1 MLTNQSK
8 YAIRAVL
15 YLAVYT
21 DKNKKIGSKE
31 VAKKIN
37 IPAPF
42 LAKILQ
48 KLVKGKLISSTKG
61 PNGGFYL
68 TEKDLLNSMLDTVRV
83 IEGLDLLSECFL
95 GLPRCGDEN
104 PCAIHHL
111 ISPFKNTLLKEM
123 GDKTIA
129 QYAEETKTGKYF
141 LFLDDELD

>member
-1 MLTNQSK
+1 MLSNQSK

-21 DKNKKIGSKE
+21 DENIKIGSKE

-111 ISPFKNTLLKEM
+111 ISPFKDTLLKEM

-129 QYAEETKTGKYF
+129 QYAEETKAGKYF
-141 LFLDDELD
+141 LFLDD

>member
-21 DKNKKIGSKE
+21 DITKKMGSKE
-31 VAKKIN
+31 VAEMIKV
-37 IPAPF
+37 PAPF

-48 KLVKGKLISSTKG
+48 KLVKKDIISSTKG
-61 PNGGFYL
+61 PRGGFYL
-68 TEKDLLNSMLDTVRV
+68 TEKNQLCSMLDIVAV
-83 IEGLDLLSECFL
+83 IEGVEILSDCFL

-104 PCAIHHL
+104 PCAIHH
-111 ISPFKNTLLKEM
+111 IVSPFKDSMIKEM

-129 QYAEETKTGKYF
+129 QFAEETKEGKSF
-141 LFLDDELD
+141 LFLED

>member
-1 MLTNQSK
+1 MLSNQSK

-21 DKNKKIGSKE
+21 DENIKIGSKE
-31 VAKKIN
+31 VAKKTK

-95 GLPRCGDEN
+95 GLPKCGDEN

-111 ISPFKNTLLKEM
+111 ISPFRNTLLKEM
-123 GDKTIA
+123 GDKTIG
-129 QYAEETKTGKYF
+129 QYAKETKAGKYF
-141 LFLDDELD
+141 LFLDD

>member
-21 DKNKKIGSKE
+21 DITKKMGSKE
-31 VAKKIN
+31 VAEMIKV
-37 IPAPF
+37 PAPF

-48 KLVKGKLISSTKG
+48 KLVKKNIISSTKG
-61 PNGGFYL
+61 PRGGFYL
-68 TEKDLLNSMLDTVRV
+68 TEKNQLRSMLDIVAV
-83 IEGLDLLSECFL
+83 IEGVEILSDCFL

-104 PCAIHHL
+104 PCAIHH
-111 ISPFKNTLLKEM
+111 IVSPFKDSMIKEM

-129 QYAEETKTGKYF
+129 QFAEETKEGKSF
-141 LFLDDELD
+141 LFLED